1 MHYMKIVVLIVFLG
15 CLLEELVVE
24 QDEDVLD
31 TWFSSAIYP
40 FAVWGWPD
48 NTEDLQKYVRHKKY
62 W

>member
-1 MHYMKIVVLIVFLG
+1 MKIVVFTRFFLG
-15 CLLEELVVE
+15 CPVEELSVE

-48 NTEDLQKYVRHKKY
+48 NTEDLQK
-62 W
+62 